1 MSDLVPGLYEHP
13 VTQELER
20 RLTAVDAD
28 LVNRGQ
34 IDGADAHEVLTRHLA
49 LLSRRALQ
57 AVGGSDSDGLKRQV
71 QLANSIAMAIE
82 QLVPAAVSAED
93 QLKDTGDVLIAIAGS
108 RTPTGDA
115 VFLQRPEIPLSDSA
129 LLVNGRGQ
137 PRIGHELARE
147 LASADRV
154 ELLCAFIKWYGVRTL
169 EKEIA
174 GFIGRGGEL
183 RVITSTYVGATE
195 RRALDR
201 LYELGAKVKVSYET
215 RTTRLHAK
223 AWLFYRHTG
232 LSTAYV
238 GSSNL
243 SKSAL
248 IDGLEWNVRL
258 AGTEQPH
265 LLDTFAATFD
275 EYWADPE
282 FEDYDPE
289 RDGERLDRALNKERG
304 GGLVGD
310 GQVHIAPFEIR
321 PYGYQREILDEL
333 AAEREVHG
341 HWRNLVVMA
350 TGTGK
355 TVVAALDYRRL
366 REAGFDS
373 LLFIAHRDEILRQS
387 RATFCQVLH
396 DGSFGE
402 SYVGGRR
409 PTDWKHVFASVQSL
423 ANLDLENLDPE
434 KFDVVIVDEFHHAA
448 APTYARLLNHLK
460 PKVLIGLTATPE
472 RTDGQD
478 IKHWFDDRIA
488 VELRLWEALERNLLC
503 PFQYFGLH
511 DGTDLSGITWKRGQ
525 GYDQAQL
532 SNLYTGNDLRVALVL
547 KALRDKV
554 GDVGRMRALGFCVS
568 IEHARYMAD
577 CFNQAG
583 IPARAVTSSPDS
595 PDRWQAVEDL
605 RARRINAVFT
615 VDLFNEGIDVREIDT
630 VLFLRPTDSA
640 TVFLQQLGRGL
651 RLDEDKSCLTVLD
664 FIGNQHRQFRFDR
677 RYRAL
682 TGTSR
687 RQLERQIEE
696 GFPLLPPGCHIDL
709 DREVGHLVLEN
720 VRQALRIQWKDLGAE
735 LRSLSDCS
743 LSEFLTETG
752 LELGELYRGNRR
764 GWADVRRVAGQETR
778 PASPVDKQLAGAF
791 GRMLHI
797 DDLERLA
804 FIRELLRA
812 PHPPGPGRTRERR
825 LFTMLH
831 ALLWGGNEP
840 NSAIEEKLQ
849 TLWADPARREEL
861 IEIADVLHER
871 IRRVTPA
878 WDQSSP
884 VPLHLHARYSKNEVL
899 AAFGVDRPANMREGV
914 KWVEQHK
921 ADLFFVTIDKSE
933 DSYKPT
939 TMYHDRA
946 ITPELFQWESQ
957 STLREAAPTAQRYIN
972 HVAEGSTV
980 HLFLRKSKKD
990 EGWGAPPYVYTG
1002 PMTYKGHDG
1011 ERPIRFLWCLEHALP
1026 ADVFHDSKV
1035 TSG

>member
-1 MSDLVPGLYEHP
+1 MSDLAPGLYEHP
-13 VTQELER
+13 VTQELEH
-20 RLTAVDAD
+20 RLSVVDTD
-28 LVNRGQ
+28 LVKLGQ
-34 IDGADAHEVLTRHLA
+34 IDGADAHEVLSRHLD
-49 LLSRRALQ
+49 LLTRRALKT
-57 AVGGSDSDGLKRQV
+57 VGGSDSGALKRQV
-71 QLANSIAMAIE
+71 EIANSIALAIE
-82 QLVPAAVSAED
+82 QLVPDAVGPED
-93 QLKDTGDVLIAIAGS
+93 QLKDTGDVLMAIAET
-108 RTPTGDA
+108 RAPTGEV
-115 VFLQRPEIPLSDSA
+115 VFPQRPEVPLADSA

-154 ELLCAFIKWYGVRTL
+154 DLLCAFIKWYGVRTL

-174 GFIGRGGEL
+174 DFINRGGEL
-183 RVITSTYVGATE
+183 RLITSTYVGVTE

-201 LYELGAKVKVSYET
+201 LHELGAKVKVSYET

-223 AWLFYRHTG
+223 AWLFRRHTG

-258 AGTEQPH
+258 AAAGQPH
-265 LLDTFAATFD
+265 LLDTFTATFD
-275 EYWADPE
+275 EYWSDPE
-282 FEDYDPE
+282 FEDYDPK
-289 RDGERLDRALNKERG
+289 RDGRRLESALDQERG
-304 GGLVGD
+304 GGTVVGGD
-310 GQVHIAPFEIR
+310 VLIAPFDIR
-321 PYGYQREILDEL
+321 AYGYQREILDEL
-333 AAEREVHG
+333 AAEREVHD

-387 RATFCQVLH
+387 RATFCQVLR

-402 SYVGGRR
+402 EYVNGRR
-409 PTDWKHVFASVQSL
+409 PTEWRHVFGSVQSL
-423 ANLDLENLDPE
+423 AKLDLENLDPE
-434 KFDVVIVDEFHHAA
+434 RFDVVVVDEFHHAA

-472 RTDGQD
+472 RADGQD

-511 DGTDLSGITWKRGQ
+511 DSTDLSGITWKRGQ
-525 GYDQAQL
+525 GYDQKEL
-532 SNLYTGNDLRVALVL
+532 SNLYTGNDQRVALVL
-547 KALRDKV
+547 EAVRDKV
-554 GDVGRMRALGFCVS
+554 SDVRRMRALGFCVS
-568 IEHARYMAD
+568 IEHAEYMAH
-577 CFNQAG
+577 CFNKAG

-595 PDRWQAVEDL
+595 ADRRQALGDL
-605 RARRINAVFT
+605 RDRKISAVFT
-615 VDLFNEGIDVREIDT
+615 VDLFNEGVDVPEIDT

-651 RLDEDKSCLTVLD
+651 RLAEDKACLTVLD
-664 FIGNQHRQFRFDR
+664 FIGNQDRRFRFDL

-687 RQLERQIEE
+687 RELGRQIEQ
-696 GFPLLPPGCHIDL
+696 GFPYLPAGCHIDL
-709 DREVGHLVLEN
+709 DREVSRLVLAN
-720 VRQALRIQWKDLGAE
+720 VRQALRINWKGLGAE
-735 LRSLSDCS
+735 LSSLGHCS
-743 LSEFLTETG
+743 LPEFLTETG
-752 LELGELYRGNRR
+752 LELEDLYKGSRLGWVDLRR
-764 GWADVRRVAGQETR
+764 LAGHERR
-778 PASPVDKQLAGAF
+778 PKSPVDEKLSRAY

-797 DDLERLA
+797 DDLERLT
-804 FIRELLRA
+804 FIQEVMRMPRPQAPRQVRES
-812 PHPPGPGRTRERR
+812 R
-825 LFTMLH
+825 LFAMLH
-831 ALLWGGNEP
+831 AALWGGDEP
-840 NSAIEEKLQ
+840 NSAIEEKSHA
-849 TLWADPARREEL
+849 LWADPVRREEL

-878 WDQSSP
+878 WDESSP

-921 ADLFFVTIDKSE
+921 ADLFFVTINKSE

-957 STLREAAPTAQRYIN
+957 STLREATPTAQRYIN
-972 HVAEGSTV
+972 HVERGSTI
-980 HLFLRKSKKD
+980 HLFLRRSKKED
-990 EGWGAPPYVYTG
+990 GWGAPPYVYAG
-1002 PMTYKGHDG
+1002 PMTYKEHDG
-1011 ERPIRFLWCLEHALP
+1011 ERPIRFLWDLEHELP
-1026 ADVFHDSKV
+1026 AAVFHDSKV